1 MAATMTIRPGPKSQG
16 IRSSADRHFGLRFLM
31 SRAGGWRHPGSCSTS
46 RSFTSPPV
54 SEGFE
59 FQTVTSN
66 NCFKPGQV
74 SRLNFGTSKKDTKI
88 VGTNS
93 ASHLESIKPAKNE
106 LKTNSFLRRKR
117 CRRGPTKQLFLH
129 NPGWRR
135 PQLGGVCDFAQR
147 RVCSGWSRSNHVSL
161 SRNSQTSRTRCLRQP
176 ARKDTKIVGTN
187 SVSHLESVK
196 AVKNELKTN
205 SFLRGKRCHR
215 RGSKRLFLHNPGW
228 RRPQLGG
235 VCDFAR
241 RRVCSG
247 WSRSNH
253 VSLSRNSQTSRTR
266 CLRQPAP
273 TPPKF
278 RGRGVTQKD
287 TKIVGTN
294 SASHLESIKP
304 ARNELKTN
312 SFSRRKT
319 CRRGRAKRLFLHNPG
334 WRRPRLSGACDLAQR
349 RFWSG
354 RPRSNHVSLSRNSQ
368 TSRTRC
374 ASPPPALLR
383 PG

>member
-1 MAATMTIRPGPKSQG
+1 MTIRPGPKSQG

-176 ARKDTKIVGTN
+176 A
-187 SVSHLESVK
+187 
-196 AVKNELKTN
+196 
-205 SFLRGKRCHR
+205 
-215 RGSKRLFLHNPGW
+215 
-228 RRPQLGG
+228 
-235 VCDFAR
+235 
-241 RRVCSG
+241 
-247 WSRSNH
+247 
-253 VSLSRNSQTSRTR
+253 
-266 CLRQPAP
+266 P